1 MAKDSFQRTGE
12 AETKKRENHFLCLSL
27 KLGNHAEA
35 GGAVGFASVVTDQIR
50 SCINMI
56 DIGEKWRPASD
67 YESYQ
72 RF

>member
-1 MAKDSFQRTGE
+1 M
-12 AETKKRENHFLCLSL
+12 
-27 KLGNHAEA
+27 
-35 GGAVGFASVVTDQIR
+35 GAVGFASVVTDQIR

>member
-1 MAKDSFQRTGE
+1 M
-12 AETKKRENHFLCLSL
+12 L
-27 KLGNHAEA
+27 KQATPINGWHLLDLAPFGPEA